1 MHSGRGM
8 YRGEAQITSRPW
20 GNIIYG
26 TKYILLSCIFY
37 YVIYILLYHII
48 LYIIEYIIMHG
59 RECDEMI

>member
-1 MHSGRGM
+1 MHSERGM
-8 YRGEAQITSRPW
+8 YRGEAPW

-48 LYIIEYIIMHG
+48 LYIIQYIIMHG